1 MSLGKIAAGLAMA
14 AAVLGTAQA
23 QMVYDGLSYPQF
35 KSILATT
42 KLGLTEQ
49 VTTRGNRFLL
59 VMVPGWTQP
68 FVATSAGCAAGQDAP
83 CDGYAFFF
91 IDSGHNISAAAMG
104 KFNESN
110 FVKMFP
116 VGSPPAPVVKG
127 DYYAR
132 GGIIDQNVL
141 SAGAY
146 YTVVLQSYLGA
157 SSGTSVMNAPTQLPA
172 LTFTDA
178 SQPEKFFEAL
188 ATRGQPKAA
197 PVGAKTATLEAM
209 VDSLVAK

>member
-1 MSLGKIAAGLAMA
+1 MQMGRVLAGMVLA
-14 AAVLGTAQA
+14 AALAGTAEA
-23 QMVYDGLSYPQF
+23 QVAVYDGLSYPQF

-59 VMVPGWTQP
+59 VMVPGWTAP

-83 CDGYAFFF
+83 CDGFAFFY
-91 IDSGHNISAAAMG
+91 IDAGRSVSTAAMG

-116 VGSPPAPVVKG
+116 TGSPAAPVVKG

-132 GGIIDQNVL
+132 GGIVDQNVL

-146 YTVVLQSYLGA
+146 YTGALHSYLG
-157 SSGTSVMNAPTQLPA
+157 SSGTSVMNAPAQVPA

-178 SQPEKFFEAL
+178 SQPQKFFAEL
-188 ATRGQPKAA
+188 ASRGAPKPA
-197 PVGAKTATLEAM
+197 PAGAKTAAMEAT
-209 VDSLVAK
+209 VDALVAK